1 MESPGQ
7 WKSLSFEELSMF
19 LRTSR
24 LRFRGTCVS
33 MNFMTGQRVTA
44 PARGAG
50 MNGLM
55 PVTAFE
61 IKACVEIKSGAGL
74 GIAHGGFSTAF
85 AALFR
90 DCHPNHTRL

>member
-1 MESPGQ
+1 
-7 WKSLSFEELSMF
+7 
-19 LRTSR
+19 
-24 LRFRGTCVS
+24 
-33 MNFMTGQRVTA
+33 
-44 PARGAG
+44 